1 MSDMLSLVPAFA
13 EGVVLGAFFFGGLWW
28 TVRQAASS
36 RWAALWFFA
45 SLLLRTGVVL
55 VGFYFAC
62 GDDWQ
67 RWLVALLGFTVAR
80 FFVTRLTRPALRFAE
95 DRHAP

>member
-1 MSDMLSLVPAFA
+1 MSDFLNLAPALIA
-13 EGVVLGAFFFGGLWW
+13 GIALGAFFFGGLWW

-45 SLLLRTGVVL
+45 SLLLRTGTVL

-62 GDDWQ
+62 GSDWQ
-67 RWLVALLGFTVAR
+67 RWLGALLGFTVAR
-80 FFVTRLTRPALRFAE
+80 FFVTRLTRPALPFTE
-95 DRHAP
+95 DSHAP